1 VSQTKSAEDIQ
12 RTLAA
17 ERMDLAELEA
27 TYHQRRI
34 EALQYS
40 DARTVKQQEW
50 DGDYVVL
57 SFHRD
62 LLRQRAKVRS
72 LEDELRVALHGTG

>member
-1 VSQTKSAEDIQ
+1 
-12 RTLAA
+12 
-17 ERMDLAELEA
+17 MDLAELEA
-27 TYHQRRI
+27 TYHQRRV
-34 EALQYS
+34 EALMYS
-40 DARTVKQQEW
+40 DSKTIKGQEW
-50 DGDYVVL
+50 DADYTVL